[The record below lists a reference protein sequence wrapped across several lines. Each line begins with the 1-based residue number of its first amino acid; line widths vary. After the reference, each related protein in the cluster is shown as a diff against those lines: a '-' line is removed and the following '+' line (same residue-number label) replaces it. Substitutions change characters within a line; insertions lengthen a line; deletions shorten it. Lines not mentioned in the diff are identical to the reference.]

1 MGAPSAPLTAVKVTA
16 TNLATNVTQTATTN
30 SDGVYSLPALEPGT
44 YRLTLQKEG
53 FKKESREPIRVESSS
68 TVALDFSLSVGSTS
82 TEVTVTG
89 EASMVQ
95 QASSTVQYRTDLKQ
109 IDELPILNQSALQI
123 VSLLPGVQGDPGGE
137 QAAITTGF
145 TTPGGGLS
153 ISGSA
158 MGTVQFQADGVG
170 NTSMYFGRISLSFST
185 DAVSEVSVVQ
195 NSYSAEYRSGGGG
208 IVSMTTKSGSNGLH
222 GTVFSFSQNDI
233 LNAAPWQNSFRKKGM
248 VRYWRG
254 GTDFGGPVVIPK
266 LYNGTNLTFF
276 FFGFEP
282 LRQFTQPASC
292 ARAATRQK
300 RQGDFSQSVYNSA
313 TYQPVFLFQHFLAGT
328 NTPIVAPTTSASPI
342 FPLAPVPTIPFSP
355 PPHIT

>member
-1 MGAPSAPLTAVKVTA
+1 MKRLAWALLAICPALSAQTNTGTVTGTVIDASKAAVTAVKVPA

-123 VSLLPGVQGDPGGE
+123 VSLLPGVQGDPGVE

-153 ISGSA
+153 LSRSA

-170 NTSMYFGRISLSFST
+170 TTSTYSGRISL
-185 DAVSEVSVVQ
+185 
-195 NSYSAEYRSGGGG
+195 
-208 IVSMTTKSGSNGLH
+208 
-222 GTVFSFSQNDI
+222 
-233 LNAAPWQNSFRKKGM
+233 
-248 VRYWRG
+248 
-254 GTDFGGPVVIPK
+254 
-266 LYNGTNLTFF
+266 
-276 FFGFEP
+276 
-282 LRQFTQPASC
+282 
-292 ARAATRQK
+292 
-300 RQGDFSQSVYNSA
+300 
-313 TYQPVFLFQHFLAGT
+313 
-328 NTPIVAPTTSASPI
+328 
-342 FPLAPVPTIPFSP
+342 
-355 PPHIT
+355 